1 MGKRY
6 EVLGCTI
13 DRALKLNELVLLEMM
28 LETIVKGRL
37 TPFVAI

>member
-13 DRALKLNELVLLEMM
+13 DRALNELVLLEMM